1 MTDEKDKKEGLNY
14 EELPS
19 AKRFKNWRDG
29 LLRRIKRDRT
39 TSSSRNGK
47 HVPKGGQHDISMG
60 RTAKV
65 NRITDIYAPGA
76 RKKRT
81 VKKIEVRQA

>member
-1 MTDEKDKKEGLNY
+1 MTDEKDKKDGLNY

-19 AKRFKNWRDG
+19 AKSLKNFYSS
-29 LLRRIKRDRT
+29 LLRRIKRDRD

-65 NRITDIYAPGA
+65 KPKVIDIYHPGA

-81 VKKIEVRQA
+81 VKKIEVR